1 MEKSHVSFMTNGTIW
16 DHVIFLLMVFT
27 GVFCS
32 SYFWQKSLEWSFLD
46 AIFSTIGFGFG
57 ALLLKLML
65 TYYPVGKIKSWPTIM
80 FALLIASALTFVIPL
95 VWEAGLALDSDFL
108 TLYQASIPFRVAA
121 GTLIFHLLGLI
132 VFSDKS
138 NSKDF
143 KKLEQEEIRQKL
155 SIEAELHYL
164 RQQMQ
169 PHFLFNSLNSINALL
184 IRDPEKAREM
194 VQGLAD
200 FYRENLRMDAK
211 KWVEIEKEMNVIGQ
225 YLLLEK
231 IRFGHRLKVEI
242 NLPEHVSTFKLPSLM
257 VQTLVE
263 NAVKHGLYGV
273 MGDVLIAIDARK
285 KGNYLEIIVQNPCE
299 VHSNNPSG
307 TGFGLESLHRRLFLI
322 FGRKDLLNYQIS
334 NGLFTATLKIP
345 QIK

>member
-1 MEKSHVSFMTNGTIW
+1 MGKSHVSFMTNGTIW
-16 DHVIFLLMVFT
+16 DHMIFLLMVFA

-32 SYFWQKSLEWSFLD
+32 SYFWQESLEWSFLD
-46 AIFSTIGFGFG
+46 ATFSTIAFGLG
-57 ALLLKLML
+57 AFLIKLML
-65 TYYPVGKIKSWPTIM
+65 TYYPVGKIKSWPTIL
-80 FALLIASALTFVIPL
+80 FALIIASALTFVIPL
-95 VWEAGLALDSDFL
+95 AREAGLWLNADFL
-108 TLYQASIPFRVAA
+108 SFYQLTIPLRVAA
-121 GTLIFHLLGLI
+121 GTMIFYLLGLI

-143 KKLEQEEIRQKL
+143 EVLEQAEIRQKL
-155 SIEAELHYL
+155 SNDAELHYL

-184 IRDPEKAREM
+184 VKNPEKAREM

-211 KWVEIEKEMNVIGQ
+211 KWVEIEKEVKVIGQ

-242 NLPEHVSTFKLPSLM
+242 NLPDHVSTFKLPSLM

-273 MGDVLIAIDARK
+273 MGDVLISIDARK
-285 KGNYLEIIVQNPCE
+285 KGIPTIHQVQALGWEVSIEDYFFFLEERIYLLTRQVMVCLP
-299 VHSNNPSG
+299 P
-307 TGFGLESLHRRLFLI
+307 
-322 FGRKDLLNYQIS
+322 
-334 NGLFTATLKIP
+334 P
-345 QIK
+345 

>member
-1 MEKSHVSFMTNGTIW
+1 MTNGTIW
-16 DHVIFLLMVFT
+16 DHVIFLFMVFS

-32 SYFWQKSLEWSFLD
+32 SYFRNESLEWSFLD
-46 AIFSTIGFGFG
+46 AVYSTTVFGLG
-57 ALLLKLML
+57 AFLIKLML
-65 TYYPVGKIKSWPTIM
+65 AYYPLGKIKSWPTIL
-80 FALLIASALTFVIPL
+80 FALIIASAFTFVIPL
-95 VWEAGLALDSDFL
+95 AWEAGLRPDAGFRAFYQL
-108 TLYQASIPFRVAA
+108 TIPFRVAF
-121 GTLIFHLLGLI
+121 GTMVFYLLGLI
-132 VFSDKS
+132 VVADKS

-143 KKLEQEEIRQKL
+143 EIMEQEEIRQKL
-155 SIEAELHYL
+155 SNDAELHYL

-169 PHFLFNSLNSINALL
+169 PHFLFNSLNSINALMV
-184 IRDPEKAREM
+184 RDPEKAREM

-211 KWVEIEKEMNVIGQ
+211 KWVEIEKEIKVISQ

-231 IRFGHRLKVEI
+231 IRFGHRLKVKI
-242 NLPEHVSTFKLPSLM
+242 NLTEHVAAFKLPSLM
-257 VQTLVE
+257 MQTLVE
-263 NAVKHGLYGV
+263 NAVKHGLNGF

-285 KGNYLEIIVQNPCE
+285 KGNHLEIIVQNPCE
-299 VHSNNPSG
+299 DHFNNTTG

-322 FGRKDLLNYQIS
+322 FGRKDLLDYRVS